1 MALSE
6 VLAQIL
12 DEGNAMASRTEARD
26 RVLDLFDEP
35 LDPAGQTAYR
45 RERWGAGMQAAA
57 QQEAT
62 EKTFAG
68 QAGDFA
74 DVDLDALRAGTG

>member
-12 DEGNAMASRTEARD
+12 DEGNAMASRGEARV
-26 RVLDLFDEP
+26 RVLALFDEP
-35 LDPAGQTAYR
+35 LDPGEAAEYKR
-45 RERWGAGMQAAA
+45 DRWGADQQAAQA
-57 QQEAT
+57 SEQT
-62 EKTFAG
+62 EKAFAG

-74 DVDLDALRAGTG
+74 DVDLDTLRAGTG